1 MARIVEFLDQLTGD
15 SELESRFEKE
25 PKLVMLEYG
34 LTADQ
39 GLLIL
44 GGTLAELRDA
54 IREEVG
60 GEALVI
66 MGRMAPPP

>member
-1 MARIVEFLDQLTGD
+1 MARIVDFLDQLTGNPD
-15 SELESRFEKE
+15 LEAQFEKN
-25 PKLVMLEYG
+25 PKLVMLEHG

-60 GEALVI
+60 GEAIVI